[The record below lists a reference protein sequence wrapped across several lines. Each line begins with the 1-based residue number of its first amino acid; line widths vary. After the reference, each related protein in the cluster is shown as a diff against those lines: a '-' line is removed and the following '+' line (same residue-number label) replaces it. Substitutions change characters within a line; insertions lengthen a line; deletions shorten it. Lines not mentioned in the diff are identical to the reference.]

1 MHLVLFDCDG
11 TLIDS
16 QAIIVESMS
25 AAFTANGLPP
35 PARTA
40 ILEIVGLSLPIAV
53 ATLAGE
59 KLHGAV
65 ADVTQSYKDAF
76 QRLRA
81 EPVDRMPLYP
91 GAIEALDA
99 LAAEPDL
106 VLGIATGKSRRGL
119 DAVIAKHG
127 LEGRFVT
134 LQTADDAPSK
144 PDPTMI
150 RRALVETGA
159 KASRTLLVGDTTF
172 DMEMARAAGARGL
185 GVAWG
190 YHPAERLVAAGAA
203 RVVDGFAEVPGAVE
217 ALFGRRAT
225 VTAS

>member
-25 AAFTANGLPP
+25 AAFAANGLPP

-40 ILEIVGLSLPIAV
+40 ILEIVGLSLPIAI

-59 KLHGAV
+59 KLHAAV

-159 KASRTLLVGDTTF
+159 EASHTLLVGDTTF